1 MVTANQK
8 CMIDVYMQ
16 EIRWNS
22 EKTLKTVIKSQEKGK
37 KDLQKQNQ
45 QNGNKSIYINSYLKC
60 KWIKC
65 FNQKTYS
72 G

>member
-1 MVTANQK
+1 
-8 CMIDVYMQ
+8 MQ

-37 KDLQKQNQ
+37 KDLQKQQQ

-60 KWIKC
+60 KWIMLQPKDI
-65 FNQKTYS
+65 
-72 G
+72 

>member
-1 MVTANQK
+1 
-8 CMIDVYMQ
+8 MQ

-22 EKTLKTVIKSQEKGK
+22 EKTLKSHQITRKGG
-37 KDLQKQNQ
+37 KDLQKQKQ